1 MDRPIL
7 APPGVPPERVAV
19 LRQAFHETMTDPAF
33 LAEATKQKLETQEVS
48 GERLA
53 QLMRDVFQLSPE
65 VIKAANEA
73 MNMTGAPAGEKD

>member
-1 MDRPIL
+1 
-7 APPGVPPERVAV
+7 
-19 LRQAFHETMTDPAF
+19 
-33 LAEATKQKLETQEVS
+33 VS